1 MLPTRGYVRQQF
13 LACLDDPAGAVFD
26 PPNLP
31 AGLTSPF
38 TAAFNESYD
47 VLFSAFLNQQVPQVE
62 NVVDGI
68 IVPPMTTVLTPA
80 AMGIADFADFSWIR
94 ERQAGSTDKFI
105 DLIELDNLTQRAPSD
120 RLIETVWQNNAF
132 QFVGATTVRELQI
145 KYVSSGQAPTDNN
158 TVIGIDN
165 SASFLSNYAAG
176 KAGPRKGYPE
186 LGDAAMMFAV
196 GPRFSAG
203 VIGGELYRLIQ
214 PLVRERQHVQ
224 IAHKPFTVE
233 RRLGRVRRG
242 PMYVGVQQGTTGG
255 GAQNVPVQ
263 FSSADGTIVGTIDG
277 TNAVFYLTLG
287 VLSLS
292 MYKNGD
298 FQTAGA
304 DYTSLN
310 NMVTFLPGSIPQL
323 GDLLTSEAYPI
334 H

>member
-233 RRLGRVRRG
+233 RRRGIRRAL
-242 PMYVGVQQGTTGG
+242 PYVAAQAGTTGASG
-255 GAQNVPVQ
+255 SVNIPSQ
-263 FSSADGTIVGTIDG
+263 FSTSDGTITPLPDG
-277 TNAVFYLTLG
+277 ATTRFWLTLS
-287 VLSLS
+287 VLS
-292 MYKNGD
+292 MQVFVNGVM
-298 FQTAGA
+298 QTSGV
-304 DYTSLN
+304 DYVS
-310 NMVTFLPGSIPQL
+310 VTNQIDFLPASTPQT
-323 GDLLTSEAYPI
+323 GDLITAEAYLRV
-334 H
+334 